1 MVQRFRL
8 PHDRRAASV
17 RLTTRGREVID
28 RLYPEHTQRVRDTF
42 AVLDE
47 AEKRMLAEIC
57 LKLAA

>member
-1 MVQRFRL
+1 MCRSASAGWSL
-8 PHDRRAASV
+8 NRRSI
-17 RLTTRGREVID
+17 TRGREVID
-28 RLYPEHTQRVRDTF
+28 RLYPEHTQRVRDAF